1 MGMNDVMERL
11 RNDETT
17 KIAERAELDGD
28 EVTFTISRHQ
38 YNLITESLRSL
49 AKNKKNM
56 LNKLPSDDFRR
67 KAFGRNICDVNCL
80 ISELSEALGE
90 MLV

>member
-1 MGMNDVMERL
+1 MGMNDIMERL
-11 RNDETT
+11 RNEGAT
-17 KIAERAELDGD
+17 KIAEQSELDGD
-28 EVTFTISRHQ
+28 NVTISISRHQ

-67 KAFGRNICDVNCL
+67 KSYGRNIYDVNCL
-80 ISELSEALGE
+80 INDLRVALGE
-90 MLV
+90 

>member
-17 KIAERAELDGD
+17 KIAERTELDGD
-28 EVTFTISRHQ
+28 KVTFTISRHQ
-38 YNLITESLRSL
+38 YNLITESLRCL

-67 KAFGRNICDVNCL
+67 KSYGRNIYDVNCL
-80 ISELSEALGE
+80 INDLRVALGE
-90 MLV
+90 

>member
-11 RNDETT
+11 RNEETT
-17 KIAERAELDGD
+17 KIVERAELDGGK
-28 EVTFTISRHQ
+28 VTFTISRHQ

-67 KAFGRNICDVNCL
+67 KSFGRNIYDVNCL
-80 ISELSEALGE
+80 INDLRVALGE
-90 MLV
+90 

>member
-1 MGMNDVMERL
+1 MGMNDIMERL
-11 RNDETT
+11 RNEETT
-17 KIAERAELDGD
+17 KIVGRAELDGD
-28 EVTFTISRHQ
+28 KVTFTVSRHQ

-67 KAFGRNICDVNCL
+67 KSYGMNIYDVNCL
-80 ISELSEALGE
+80 INDLRVALGE
-90 MLV
+90 

>member
-28 EVTFTISRHQ
+28 KVTFTVSRHQ
-38 YNLITESLRSL
+38 YNLITESLRNL

-67 KAFGRNICDVNCL
+67 KSYGRNIYDANCL
-80 ISELSEALGE
+80 INDLRVALGE
-90 MLV
+90 

>member
-17 KIAERAELDGD
+17 KIAERTELDGD
-28 EVTFTISRHQ
+28 KVTFTISRHQ

-67 KAFGRNICDVNCL
+67 KSYGRNIYDVNCL
-80 ISELSEALGE
+80 INDLRVALGE
-90 MLV
+90 

>member
-28 EVTFTISRHQ
+28 KVTFTVSRHQ

-67 KAFGRNICDVNCL
+67 KSYGRNIYDVNCL
-80 ISELSEALGE
+80 INDLRVALGE
-90 MLV
+90 

>member
-17 KIAERAELDGD
+17 KIAERTELDGD
-28 EVTFTISRHQ
+28 KVTFTISRHQ
-38 YNLITESLRSL
+38 YNLITESLRCL
-49 AKNKKNM
+49 AKDKKDM

-67 KAFGRNICDVNCL
+67 KSYGRNIYDVNCL
-80 ISELSEALGE
+80 INDLRVALGE
-90 MLV
+90 

>member
-11 RNDETT
+11 RNDETP
-17 KIAERAELDGD
+17 KIVGRAEFDGD
-28 EVTFTISRHQ
+28 KVTFTVSRHQ

-67 KAFGRNICDVNCL
+67 KSYGRNIYDVNCL
-80 ISELSEALGE
+80 INDLRVALGE
-90 MLV
+90 

>member
-1 MGMNDVMERL
+1 MGINDVMERL

-17 KIAERAELDGD
+17 KIAEKSELDGD
-28 EVTFTISRHQ
+28 KVTFTVSRHQ

-56 LNKLPSDDFRR
+56 FNKLPLDDFRR
-67 KAFGRNICDVNCL
+67 KSFGRNIYDLNCL
-80 ISELSEALGE
+80 INDLRVALGE
-90 MLV
+90 

>member
-17 KIAERAELDGD
+17 KIVERAELDGD
-28 EVTFTISRHQ
+28 KITFTVSRHQ

-56 LNKLPSDDFRR
+56 LNKLLSDDFRR
-67 KAFGRNICDVNCL
+67 KSYGRNIYDVNCL
-80 ISELSEALGE
+80 INDLRVALGE
-90 MLV
+90 

>member
-11 RNDETT
+11 KNDETT
-17 KIAERAELDGD
+17 KIIERAELDCD
-28 EVTFTISRHQ
+28 KVTFTISRHQ

-67 KAFGRNICDVNCL
+67 KSYGRNIYDVNCL
-80 ISELSEALGE
+80 INDLRVALGE
-90 MLV
+90 

>member
-17 KIAERAELDGD
+17 KIVGQTELDGD
-28 EVTFTISRHQ
+28 KVTFTISRHQ

-67 KAFGRNICDVNCL
+67 KSYGRNIYDVNCL
-80 ISELSEALGE
+80 INDLRVALGK
-90 MLV
+90 

>member
-17 KIAERAELDGD
+17 KIAEQSELDGD
-28 EVTFTISRHQ
+28 MVTFTVSRHQ

-67 KAFGRNICDVNCL
+67 KSFGRNIYDVNCL
-80 ISELSEALGE
+80 INDLRVALGE
-90 MLV
+90 

>member
-11 RNDETT
+11 RNEETT
-17 KIAERAELDGD
+17 NTSERTELDGD
-28 EVTFTISRHQ
+28 KVTFTISRHQ

-67 KAFGRNICDVNCL
+67 KSYGRNIYDVNCL
-80 ISELSEALGE
+80 INDLRVALGE
-90 MLV
+90 

>member
-17 KIAERAELDGD
+17 KIAERAELDGNK
-28 EVTFTISRHQ
+28 VTFTISRHQ
-38 YNLITESLRSL
+38 YNLITESLRCL
-49 AKNKKNM
+49 AKNKKYM

-67 KAFGRNICDVNCL
+67 KSYGRNIYDVNCL
-80 ISELSEALGE
+80 INDLRVALGE
-90 MLV
+90 

>member
-1 MGMNDVMERL
+1 MSMNDVMERL
-11 RNDETT
+11 RYEGAT
-17 KIAERAELDGD
+17 KIAEQSELDGD
-28 EVTFTISRHQ
+28 RVTFTISRHQ

-67 KAFGRNICDVNCL
+67 KSYGRNIYDLNCL
-80 ISELSEALGE
+80 INDLRVALGE
-90 MLV
+90 